1 MSGRAPRSRVRAQRG
16 AALLASI
23 LLFAVIGISAF
34 LVLTR
39 GGGTDEA
46 ERARITQQAL
56 TQAKTALIGYA
67 SAVPFTGPERP
78 GDLPCPD
85 LDNDGDAD
93 PPCSSAASRL
103 GRLPWRT
110 LGLPDLRDGAGERLW
125 YAVSDTFKNNP
136 RTSCSAPTDPGC
148 LNSDATGSISV
159 RNAENSLVHDGRAR
173 VLGTS
178 TEFNYTAAIAVVIAP
193 GASLTRQGG
202 AEQTRPAANLNDPTQ
217 YLDAAFAEDNANFV
231 DYSDADGFIG
241 GPVLGPTGD
250 IIVNDR
256 LVVITHQELMPQLE
270 RRVAREVSGCLDQ
283 YATANNGRYPW
294 AADTTD
300 TSLGNYADKSGVRAG
315 RVPDGMITPVPPG
328 TPPPPF
334 PLADQVFTRTA
345 DDSGGTMSPTWPGSP
360 CNLGQGFAWWL
371 NWKLHVFYAV
381 ADQFKPAAG
390 TATLPCID
398 CLNVVSPGV
407 FTAGVRYVV
416 LVAGRR
422 LGTGAL
428 LQPRTLAG
436 DLANP
441 YNFLEGDNDFTA
453 LTADLFEIRP
463 RADNFNDVTVYQ

>member
-1 MSGRAPRSRVRAQRG
+1 MSGRAPRSRVRSQRG

-23 LLFAVIGISAF
+23 LLFVVIGISAF
-34 LVLTR
+34 LVVTR
-39 GGGTDEA
+39 GGGTDDA

-56 TQAKTALIGYA
+56 TQAKAALIGYA

-136 RTSCSAPTDPGC
+136 RTPCNNPTDPGC

-193 GASLTRQGG
+193 GAALTRQGG
-202 AEQTRPAANLNDPTQ
+202 PEQTRPAANLNDPTQ
-217 YLDAAFAEDNANFV
+217 YLDTAFAEDNANFV

-241 GPVLGPTGD
+241 GPVLGPAGD
-250 IIVNDR
+250 VVVNDR

-270 RRVAREVSGCLDQ
+270 RRVAREVSGCLNQ

-315 RVPDGMITPVPPG
+315 RVPDGMIAPVLPG
-328 TPPPPF
+328 NPPPPF
-334 PLADQVFTRTA
+334 PVVDQVFTRTA

-360 CNLGQGFAWWL
+360 CNLGRGFNWWL

-381 ADQFKPAAG
+381 ADQFKPDAG
-390 TATLPCID
+390 TATLPCIN
-398 CLNVVSPGV
+398 CLNVISPGV

-441 YNFLEGDNDFTA
+441 YNFLEGENDFTA